1 MEKPSLISRD
11 ESSAIKGL
19 LMLLII
25 FGHTSMLTT
34 NFATGDRTYL
44 WNWLYTFHVF
54 VFFILPFIYGYK
66 RKRNMVETRIGGG
79 IDYQEVI
86 AEFKRNLVK
95 LFIPYVW
102 FCIISGVLFLFIG
115 GGTFNPKGMIYA
127 IVFGN
132 QPALGQYFGFNLLWF
147 LPAMLAMLTLRSIY
161 YNSNKHIRISI
172 VAISLILWGLWFFRV
187 FDITV
192 ASTYVPF
199 AISQGFYFIIFG
211 LLSRWLIEKHW
222 PNKYVIPI
230 VLLLIALFTWI
241 DWKPIKL
248 PHFSLYAVMRMLM
261 PVLVFMFLYVFRNLL
276 SKSKLLKLI
285 GTYSLQIYLIHV
297 FIINALNVL
306 FLHFT
311 KESVGLGVVIYVLTI
326 IISIVLAMIMVK
338 VPIINKVLFPKEW
351 WFSKD
356 KAREN

>member
-1 MEKPSLISRD
+1 MEKPSLITRD

-34 NFATGDRTYL
+34 NFATGERTYF

-54 VFFILPFIYGYK
+54 VFFILPFIYGHK
-66 RKRNMVETRIGGG
+66 RKVVETRIEGSV
-79 IDYQEVI
+79 DYQQVVF
-86 AEFKRNLVK
+86 EFKHNFVK

-102 FCIISGVLFLFIG
+102 FCVISAFVFLSIG
-115 GGTFNPKGMIYA
+115 GGDFNPKGMIYA
-127 IVFGN
+127 FLFGK
-132 QPALGQYFGFNLLWF
+132 QSALGQYFGFNLLWF
-147 LPAMLAMLTLRSIY
+147 LPAMLALLTLKSIY
-161 YNSNKHIRISI
+161 YNFNKFVRICI
-172 VAISLILWGLWFFRV
+172 VTISLILWGLWFFKV
-187 FDITV
+187 FDISKV
-192 ASTYVPF
+192 STYVPF
-199 AISQGFYFIIFG
+199 AISQAFYFIIFG
-211 LLSRWLIEKHW
+211 LMARWLVEKHW
-222 PNKYVIPI
+222 PNKFVIPI
-230 VLLLIALFTWI
+230 VILLIGLFTWI
-241 DWKPIKL
+241 DWKPIIL

-261 PVLVFMFLYVFRNLL
+261 PVLVFILLYVIRNLL

-311 KESVGLGVVIYVLTI
+311 KESIGLGIVIYVLTI

-351 WFSKD
+351 WFTKD
-356 KAREN
+356 KTREN

>member
-25 FGHTSMLTT
+25 FGHTSMVTT
-34 NFATGDRTYL
+34 DFATGDRTYL
-44 WNWLYTFHVF
+44 WKWLYTFHVF

-66 RKRNMVETRIGGG
+66 RKRNVVEGGG
-79 IDYQEVI
+79 RIDYQEVI
-86 AEFKRNLVK
+86 LESRRNFVK
-95 LFIPYVW
+95 LFIPYMW
-102 FCIISGVLFLFIG
+102 FCVISGILFISVG
-115 GGTFNPKGMIYA
+115 GGEFNPRGMVYA
-127 IVFGN
+127 FVFGN
-132 QPALGQYFGFNLLWF
+132 QSALGQYFGFNLLWF
-147 LPAMLAMLTLRSIY
+147 LPAMLALLTLRSIY
-161 YNSNKHIRISI
+161 YNSNKYVRISI

-187 FDITV
+187 FDISV

-222 PNKYVIPI
+222 PNKYVIPV

-311 KESVGLGVVIYVLTI
+311 KESVGLGVVIYVITI

-338 VPIINKVLFPKEW
+338 VPIINKILFPKEW

-356 KAREN
+356 TTREN